1 MKKQFLKLFAMA
13 LLFFVSIDYVN
24 ALNIDGNLLKT
35 QTKDEVIFIKDSDGN
50 FKYSWSFNK
59 DEYEKNEFDFDLT
72 INFSSDKKDEIEKSM
87 KEKTKKKFISFN
99 HEGKIPSRA
108 TIKIPVKE
116 EFKDGIKLKLYS
128 YDEKT
133 KNIELID
140 SNIDVINGFV
150 AFEID
155 YCTNYFLS
163 YPIPNDSNK
172 TSNNGIII
180 VSMMIIIVGLIGY
193 TLFNQN

>member
-1 MKKQFLKLFAMA
+1 MKNQIIKLIIIV
-13 LLFFVSIDYVN
+13 LLFFIAINNVN
-24 ALNIDGNLLKT
+24 ALNEDGNLLKT
-35 QTKDEVIFIKDSDGN
+35 QTKDEVIYIKDSDGN
-50 FKYSWSFNK
+50 FKYSWTFNK

-72 INFSSDKKDEIEKSM
+72 INFSSDKKSEIEKGM

-99 HEGKIPSRA
+99 HEGKIPSKA

-116 EFKDGIKLKLYS
+116 EFKDGVKLKLYS

-133 KNIELID
+133 KKIELID

-150 AFEID
+150 TFEID

-163 YPIPNDSNK
+163 YPITNDFNK
-172 TSNNGIII
+172 TSNNGFII
-180 VSMMIIIVGLIGY
+180 VSMIIIIVGLIGY
-193 TLFNQN
+193 TLYGKN